1 MVVQPSSSRTSSSNA
16 PMTGSEWRNMGLSQ
30 LFQCAVSPHPTQEP
44 LSTPSTPGRGHKGR
58 GISCGSE

>member
-16 PMTGSEWRNMGLSQ
+16 PMTGGEWRNMGLSQ